1 MPVPTY
7 NPPAVLIVDTC
18 PEMSGAEVTLVA
30 MLKKWDQSRFHP
42 IVAIP
47 AIGTLPQQ
55 LAGIGVETHI
65 VPMDPLVKT
74 RNLLKASGYPWAVF
88 STVRRLARLAEERHV
103 SLMHTN
109 SLRAHL
115 YGLLAAKL
123 VGVPAVPY
131 LHDLYPDGWVRRGLI
146 SLFEFGAVR
155 IIVNSRAVQ
164 ATFDDAPRCRDK
176 VALIYPPLDEGFGP
190 ANSPE
195 KVQAEFGL
203 EGCYPVVGL
212 VAHLHPMKRPEDLIQ
227 AAPLVLAEY
236 PLARFLIV
244 GGTHAAPPG
253 YFEDLVQL
261 VADLGLREQVTFVG
275 FRHDVAEFYT
285 AFDMLVLTSLGEP
298 FGKVLIEAMA
308 SETPVIGTALAGPL
322 EIIQHGV
329 TGFLIPPCDP
339 AAVADAILDLA
350 RHPEQAKAMGRA
362 GRQWVKDR
370 FSIERYTASMES
382 LFGELLYSSDLQY
395 QDQVDRLPGQ

>member
-1 MPVPTY
+1 MSKSGKMPLPAP

-30 MLKKWDQSRFHP
+30 MLKKWDRDRFHP

-47 AIGTLPQQ
+47 ATGTLHRQ
-55 LAGIGVETHI
+55 LTGIGVETHI
-65 VPMDPLVKT
+65 IPMDPLVKT
-74 RNLLKASGYPWAVF
+74 RNLLQASSYPLAVF
-88 STVRRLARLAEERHV
+88 AAVRWLARLARERGV
-103 SLMHTN
+103 VLIHTN

-123 VGVPAVPY
+123 DRVPAVPY
-131 LHDLYPDGWVRRGLI
+131 LHDLYSDGWARRGLI
-146 SLFEFGAVR
+146 SLFGFSAER
-155 IIVNSRAVQ
+155 IIVNSRSVQ

-176 VALIYPPLDEGFGP
+176 VELIYPPLDEGFGP

-195 KVQAEFGL
+195 KVRAEFRL

-212 VAHLHPMKRPEDLIQ
+212 VAHLHPKKRPEDLIQ
-227 AAPLVLAEY
+227 AAPQVLAEF
-236 PLARFLIV
+236 PTARFLIV
-244 GGTHAAPPG
+244 GGTHPAPPG
-253 YFEDLVQL
+253 YFEGLVQL
-261 VADLGLREQVTFVG
+261 VADLGLREWVIFAG

-322 EIIQHGV
+322 EIIQDGV
-329 TGFLIPPCDP
+329 TGLLIPPRDP
-339 AAVADAILDLA
+339 SAVAGAILDLA
-350 RHPEQAKAMGRA
+350 RHPAMIKSMGQA
-362 GRQWVKDR
+362 GREWVQDR
-370 FSIERYTASMES
+370 FGIQKYTADIEN
-382 LFGELLYSSDLQY
+382 LFETVLTT
-395 QDQVDRLPGQ
+395 